1 VRRQIVHNAH
11 VVADLERRGAIF
23 VEEVDQVPRGG
34 TVVFSAHGVSPA
46 VRAGAATRQLNVI
59 DATCPLVSKVHAEAR
74 RFAQAG
80 CTIVL
85 VGHEGHDEIEGTV
98 GEAPDRIRLVTSA
111 DEVEA
116 LEVEDPG
123 RVAYLT
129 QTTLA
134 VDDTNTVVDALRRR
148 FPALVG
154 PSSSDICYATQNR
167 QDAVKLL
174 ASECELVL
182 VVGSENS
189 SNSRRLVEVA
199 ERRGAR
205 ACLIEDESAIELGWL
220 AGVEKIGLTAGA
232 SAPESVVQ
240 RVLAALRALG
250 PSHLVERRT
259 ANETLQFKLPPEIRR
274 EAS

>member
-1 VRRQIVHNAH
+1 
-11 VVADLERRGAIF
+11 
-23 VEEVDQVPRGG
+23 
-34 TVVFSAHGVSPA
+34 
-46 VRAGAATRQLNVI
+46 VI

-98 GEAPDRIRLVTSA
+98 GEAPDRIHLVTSA

-134 VDDTNTVVDALRRR
+134 VDDTNAVVEALRRR

-199 ERRGAR
+199 ERHGAR
-205 ACLIEDESAIELGWL
+205 ARLIEDESAIELWWL

-240 RVLAALRALG
+240 RVLGALQALG
-250 PSHLVERRT
+250 PSHLVQRR
-259 ANETLQFKLPPEIRR
+259 AASETLQFKLPPEIRR